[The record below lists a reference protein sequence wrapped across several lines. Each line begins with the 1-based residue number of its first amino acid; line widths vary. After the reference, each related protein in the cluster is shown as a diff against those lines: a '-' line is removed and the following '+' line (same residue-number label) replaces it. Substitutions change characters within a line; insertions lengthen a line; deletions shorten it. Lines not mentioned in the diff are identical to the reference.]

1 MSKRIILSIAV
12 PAPLYQTFDYLP
24 PNGVSA
30 AQLFPGSRLEVPFGR
45 RRCVGI
51 LLSVKTDS
59 QFSGKLKSATRL
71 LDPQPIMDDNMRRL
85 LDWAAAYYH
94 HPVGEVYSTALPA
107 RLRHAK
113 PVSEK
118 KQNVW
123 LLTDAG
129 RQALAVELKRSP
141 RQRTILLALQE
152 PQAESGMDKE
162 QLDSLGG
169 DWRSAIKKLIQ
180 RGWVCQA
187 KKTIA
192 TPAKNTLAPGLEASV
207 TGKQLTL
214 NGHQRMAVQSM
225 LDGLGQFQVSLLYGV
240 TGSGKTEVYLQTIAR
255 VLELGQQALILVPE
269 IGLTPQLV
277 ARFRQRFGAVVDV
290 LHSGLNDKERLS
302 GWQRASAGQARIIIG
317 TRSAIFTPLPEAGI
331 IIVDEEHDS
340 SLKQMEGLRYSARD
354 MAIMRGRLGNIPVL
368 LGSATPAL
376 ESYHNANRGRYRLLH
391 LPARAGGALHPNMQL
406 LDVRGQSMDEGVSWP
421 LLQSMHK
428 HLGHGGQVLLFLN
441 RRGYAPTLLCHDCG
455 WVAHCQRC
463 DSHMTIHHKAQRI
476 RCHHCGAENRLPANC
491 PECKSDALRPVGQ
504 GTERT
509 ETALQKH
516 FPEQRILRID
526 RDTTS
531 KRGQMEALLE
541 QAERG
546 EADILIGTQL
556 LAKGHH
562 FPNVTLVG
570 ILNSDQGLFSV
581 DFRASERMA
590 QQVLQVS
597 GRAGR
602 ADKPGEVIIQTHCP
616 EHPLLHSLIQQDY
629 DQIARSLLQERK
641 EVGLPPYSYIALL
654 RAEATQAEYPQ
665 TFLHQAAKK
674 IATYPE
680 KVETFGPVPAP
691 MERRAGRYRY
701 QLLIQADERS
711 NLHKLLYVV
720 SPKLGTLPD
729 AKRVRWSLDID
740 PVDSY

>member
-1 MSKRIILSIAV
+1 MSKRVILSIAI
-12 PAPLYQTFDYLP
+12 PAPLYQSFDYLP
-24 PNGVSA
+24 PNGVGA

-59 QFSGKLKSATRL
+59 DFSGKLKSATRL
-71 LDPQPIMDDNMRRL
+71 LDPQPILDNNMRRL

-94 HPVGEVYSTALPA
+94 HPIGEVYNAALPA

-113 PVSEK
+113 PMSEK
-118 KQNVW
+118 QQNVW
-123 LLTDAG
+123 QLTDAG
-129 RQALAVELKRSP
+129 VQAHADELKRSP
-141 RQRTILLALQE
+141 RQRAILLSLQDC
-152 PQAESGMDKE
+152 QAQSGMDKE
-162 QLDSLGG
+162 QLDKLGG

-180 RGWVCQA
+180 RGWVCQT
-187 KKTIA
+187 KKSIA
-192 TPAKNTLAPGLEASV
+192 TTAQDTLAPQPGTTATEQ
-207 TGKQLTL
+207 QLTL
-214 NGHQRMAVQSM
+214 NGHQQMAVQSM
-225 LDGLGQFQVSLLYGV
+225 LAGLGRFQVSLLYGV

-255 VLELGQQALILVPE
+255 VLEQGQQALVLVPE

-290 LHSGLNDKERLS
+290 LHSGLNDTERLS
-302 GWQRASAGQARIIIG
+302 GWQRASTGQARIIIG
-317 TRSAIFTPLPEAGI
+317 TRSAIFTPLPEVGI

-340 SLKQMEGLRYSARD
+340 SLKQMEGLRYNARD
-354 MAIMRGRLGNIPVL
+354 MAIMRGRLSNIPVL

-376 ESYHNANRGRYRLLH
+376 ESYQNASRGRYRLLH
-391 LPARAGGALHPNMQL
+391 LPARAGGALHPSMRL
-406 LDVRGQSMDEGVSWP
+406 LDVRGQAMDEGLSWP

-428 HLGHGGQVLLFLN
+428 HLGHGGQILLFLN

-463 DSHMTIHHKAQRI
+463 DSHMTIHHKAQRT
-476 RCHHCGAENRLPANC
+476 RCHHCGAEKPLPTSC
-491 PECKSDALRPVGQ
+491 PECKGGALRPVGQ

-509 ETALQKH
+509 ETALNKH

-526 RDTTS
+526 RDTTK
-531 KRGQMEALLE
+531 KRGQMDALLQ

-590 QQVLQVS
+590 QQVLQVA

-602 ADKPGEVIIQTHCP
+602 ADKPGEVIIQTHSP
-616 EHPLLHSLIQQDY
+616 QHPLLHSLTQQDY
-629 DQIARSLLQERK
+629 DQIARTLLKERK
-641 EVGLPPYSYIALL
+641 DVGLPPYSYIALL
-654 RAEATQAEYPQ
+654 RAEATRIEYPQ
-665 TFLHQAAKK
+665 AFLQQAAR
-674 IATYPE
+674 IITSYPDNIE
-680 KVETFGPVPAP
+680 IFGPVPAP
-691 MERRAGRYRY
+691 MERRAGRFRY
-701 QLLIQADERS
+701 QLLIQASERS
-711 NLHKLLYVV
+711 SLHKLLYVV
-720 SPKLGTLPD
+720 TPKLGALTH